1 MSETTTAPRA
11 LDNLAG
17 LEEDTQAYTARS
29 SGVPPEFRTQPP
41 EPRQRAT
48 GIQGVMEDLPPSMRN
63 IAQEQYRMLQQA
75 GGGGTGVA
83 TARRDLALASGER
96 EAREGYAQ
104 QYGERLRRYE
114 GERIRT
120 PDFLPT
126 QENAMSLGT
135 LFGLIATAGTLMG
148 TKGNQSAMGA
158 LQAMNGMMT
167 GWRQGRAD
175 LYNRERQNFEIEMRR
190 VQAQNEELR
199 RGFQDDLKLMQTNMD
214 AGMARARER
223 AAREGIS
230 IAAAGAA
237 RQGAQAYMSWLNGLQ
252 STMAQIERNRQT
264 ASNAAPIV
272 SVRQAPDGT
281 TSYYY
286 AHRDGSPIMGQDGQ
300 PLPAP
305 PPRSAGG
312 GAAGGGRYPP
322 QMLSSMSVNSN
333 EAAASIG
340 NIVNLPEV
348 STTGIFQGRNT
359 SGLLNAPLG
368 VAANILSSE
377 TTQRYNNEVSNFA
390 KFLAYVQS
398 TSYYY
403 AHRDGSPIMG
413 QDGQPL
419 PAPPPR
425 SAGGGAAG
433 GGRYPPQML
442 SSMSVNSN
450 EAAASIGNIVNLPEV
465 STTGIFQGR
474 NTSGL
479 LNAPLGVAANILS
492 SETTQRYN
500 NEVSNFAK
508 FLAYVQSGGRQITN
522 AAVEAGERAFK
533 IMEGDSPATVLTKMA
548 SMRQQLERAIEVQR
562 ALPNLPQDLKDIFTR
577 NLSEIEQAIPF
588 TVNDVNRWVNGRDRN
603 RTFADFFRS
612 SGVMEERPQIGTVR
626 EGYRFMGG
634 DPSKPENWEQVR

>member
-398 TSYYY
+398 
-403 AHRDGSPIMG
+403 
-413 QDGQPL
+413 
-419 PAPPPR
+419 
-425 SAGGGAAG
+425 
-433 GGRYPPQML
+433 
-442 SSMSVNSN
+442 
-450 EAAASIGNIVNLPEV
+450 
-465 STTGIFQGR
+465 
-474 NTSGL
+474 
-479 LNAPLGVAANILS
+479 
-492 SETTQRYN
+492 
-500 NEVSNFAK
+500 
-508 FLAYVQSGGRQITN
+508 GGRQITN